1 MLLLERNLG
10 TDLDEVLGE
19 ILASGMPPGR
29 PVGPGGEPPPGGGD
43 SATEDEEEEAE

>member
-10 TDLDEVLGE
+10 TDLDELFGE

-29 PVGPGGEPPPGGGD
+29 PVGEPPPGGGD
-43 SATEDEEEEAE
+43 TATEDEEDEAE